1 MTKITVPM
9 MLAYLL
15 LVATIHR
22 LSVLHLMPVPLTL
35 VILLLDVRM
44 KLYHVMITTLVLMTV
59 VALGLV
65 AGTHLLFVMI
75 TILVLMMN
83 VILLLDVYILNMDV
97 HLRTPV
103 TVAVVTHMMAAPM
116 IL

>member
-1 MTKITVPM
+1 MTKTTVPM
-9 MLAYLL
+9 MPASQP

-35 VILLLDVRM
+35 VTLLLDVWM

-59 VALGLV
+59 VLLPLA

-75 TILVLMMN
+75 TMFVLMMN

-97 HLRTPV
+97 HLQMPV
-103 TVAVVTHMMAAPM
+103 TVPVVTQLMAAPM